1 MAIIDI
7 FYRGLAGGIDLAVET
22 LNETNKEVSIIAITK
37 LLNELKW
44 MGKSN
49 WTTLYIEKYLDN
61 LRGNSQARVMG
72 RMMRSE
78 VFKIQATN
86 FKIVKKAKINS
97 MLDKWASKV

>member
-1 MAIIDI
+1 MPIIDI
-7 FYRGLAGGIDLAVET
+7 FYRGIAGGVELAVET
-22 LNETNKEVSIIAITK
+22 LNETNMEVSIIAITK
-37 LLNELKW
+37 MLNQLKW

-49 WTTLYIEKYLDN
+49 WTTLYVETYLDN

-86 FKIVKKAKINS
+86 FKIVKRAKINS
-97 MLDKWASKV
+97 MLV